1 MVEHWILWTFLVPPT
16 YLDEVVDFVDNL
28 GLGILFLEVSKQIR
42 SQFQCCAGS
51 LEAMEGR

>member
-1 MVEHWILWTFLVPPT
+1 MDIFGPS